1 MPNQAL
7 LGHIDEKVKNGQQL
21 KMNVVKMSD
30 IHIITSFHLH
40 GVKIL
45 PMQTPTPSTGG
56 SGSHSWRIK
65 FMGFEIKTFAKASKH
80 YARKSLE
87 QFPGMFPQ
95 QCLICI
101 CILALLAFER
111 HV

>member
-1 MPNQAL
+1 MKYSHGNNLHCMKML
-7 LGHIDEKVKNGQQL
+7 LML
-21 KMNVVKMSD
+21 
-30 IHIITSFHLH
+30 
-40 GVKIL
+40 
-45 PMQTPTPSTGG
+45 TPTASA
-56 SGSHSWRIK
+56 GSHSWRIK
-65 FMGFEIKTFAKASKH
+65 FMGFDVKAFFFKVPKH

-101 CILALLAFER
+101 TILAPLVFER

>member
-1 MPNQAL
+1 MTIP
-7 LGHIDEKVKNGQQL
+7 
-21 KMNVVKMSD
+21 S
-30 IHIITSFHLH
+30 
-40 GVKIL
+40 
-45 PMQTPTPSTGG
+45 MQTPTRSTGG
-56 SGSHSWRIK
+56 SGSHSCRIK

-80 YARKSLE
+80 YARESLE

-101 CILALLAFER
+101 SILAPLVFER

>member
-1 MPNQAL
+1 MEFDIKAFFFF
-7 LGHIDEKVKNGQQL
+7 KV
-21 KMNVVKMSD
+21 
-30 IHIITSFHLH
+30 
-40 GVKIL
+40 
-45 PMQTPTPSTGG
+45 P
-56 SGSHSWRIK
+56 
-65 FMGFEIKTFAKASKH
+65 KH

-101 CILALLAFER
+101 SILAPLVFER